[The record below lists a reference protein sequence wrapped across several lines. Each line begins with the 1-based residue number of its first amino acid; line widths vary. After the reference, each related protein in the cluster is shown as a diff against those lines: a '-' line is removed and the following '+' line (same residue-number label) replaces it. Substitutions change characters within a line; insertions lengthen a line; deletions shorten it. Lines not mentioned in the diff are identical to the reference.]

1 MTFKHSCL
9 LSGIVLTICACAP
22 VADDGPPPP
31 PPLEAS
37 GEAKLDQEA
46 SESKP
51 AQQDIIPAQAESDN
65 TAGERTATIDWAAAR
80 RDMASQ
86 SSDDEP
92 LVNTASASGT
102 PPPVPILL
110 PTGGPVSVAT
120 NGGGPRF
127 KQTADGYYAVYKYDN
142 YDVIVN
148 GTNEIIGTRPE
159 GAREETP
166 KFTATAAG
174 AQVALSR
181 YGADY
186 LIEFECYAIDPQ
198 TVTCIESEEAL
209 GVAESLVIRGT
220 R

>member
-1 MTFKHSCL
+1 MSLKTLCL
-9 LSGIVLTICACAP
+9 VSGIALTICACSPA
-22 VADDGPPPP
+22 ADDGPPPP

-37 GEAKLDQEA
+37 GQAKLDLEA
-46 SESKP
+46 SDPKP
-51 AQQDIIPAQAESDN
+51 SEQEITSAQAESDN
-65 TAGERTATIDWAAAR
+65 AAGERTANIDWASAR

-86 SSDDEP
+86 SGAEP
-92 LVNTASASGT
+92 LVSIASAGGT

-127 KQTADGYYAVYKYDN
+127 KQTSDGYYAVYKYDN

-159 GAREETP
+159 GAREEAP
-166 KFTATAAG
+166 KFTGTAAG

-186 LIEFECYAIDPQ
+186 LIEFECYTINPQ
-198 TVTCIESEEAL
+198 TGTCIEAEEAL